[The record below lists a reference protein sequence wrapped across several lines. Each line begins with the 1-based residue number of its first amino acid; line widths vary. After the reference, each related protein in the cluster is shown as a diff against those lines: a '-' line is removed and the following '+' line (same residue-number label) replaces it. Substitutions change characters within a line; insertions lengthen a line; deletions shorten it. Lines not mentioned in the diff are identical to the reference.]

1 MSSGCGD
8 VVSLESM
15 QIARKHQIFEIE
27 VITGK
32 SGGVAGGAD
41 IDYATNQVTG
51 QTQKTLPAVLRDAGF
66 SPVSWDFSTGGTLT
80 TADRDK
86 VVYDPVSKTWYSY
99 AGALPVTIPAGF
111 NPVGNADWKPLT
123 DPDLRND
130 LTTKG
135 LLDPQYVATFP
146 TVDAMRTYGNHLVGN
161 VVRTMGYY
169 ASGDGGGATY
179 VITAGSPLG
188 DFSDA
193 GSVVISGSL
202 FAKLAQQT
210 SFDLRQFGVKH
221 SASDPTTLAA
231 NDTGI
236 AAAMLRGRFGFA
248 KILIN
253 GVIYHKKPIVVDYYQ
268 NIEGVAIGSDPSY
281 TPRFIKVDNTTSGI
295 APLAYPGSSDSVIFD
310 VDAGII
316 VKRQNAN
323 TDFARGITLKGF
335 LLQSLAKS
343 SFAIYAP
350 HMADFNINV
359 DSRGFNGGIRF
370 FVNFLG
376 RYEGRHI
383 GLGSEASDPTLAIGV
398 WASHFS
404 TTLDCGNSVTF
415 RLSLNGYNRG
425 MQGEYFANA
434 VLERVT
440 MENIKK
446 PTPGSPTSSALLFT
460 ESTLSGQLSCESS
473 ATCILRA
480 GANAVYDITLSA
492 VFHVT
497 QGDASEGI
505 IHVLNGGRINL
516 RPSVITADAAGTKI
530 IQEPGGHL
538 DIASGTRMANVS
550 ITAPDGYRF
559 KDRTASAGIIS
570 STTATSFASG
580 TEVTFT
586 LLSGLPKATLSGG
599 TIQFTSPGLVKI
611 TVQGRNISAGSVTF
625 GVNGVMSET
634 VSNGMDRSMI
644 VNTATGDVLNIKAV
658 GELTLGSNGGIRVLI
673 EPCN

>member
-1 MSSGCGD
+1 MNEMFSQGGKGSTGI
-8 VVSLESM
+8 LTNK
-15 QIARKHQIFEIE
+15 QAIARKFGVKQNE
-27 VITGK
+27 VVYFSVGVDLGGYKVIYDK
-32 SGGVAGGAD
+32 S
-41 IDYATNQVTG
+41 
-51 QTQKTLPAVLRDAGF
+51 TQRAYSLPIL
-66 SPVSWDFSTGGTLT
+66 PVGT
-80 TADRDK
+80 TAVSLNEQAILVHSAGTVDLGELAATRREFVNLSDSFATGL
-86 VVYDPVSKTWYSY
+86 VVNTRNELLVHNGIGYSY
-99 AGALPVTIPAGF
+99 LGTLPVTITAAT
-111 NPVGNADWKPLT
+111 NPIGNADWKPQT
-123 DPDLRND
+123 DPNLRED

-268 NIEGVAIGSDPSY
+268 HIEGVAIGSDSSY

-425 MQGEYFANA
+425 IQGEYFANA

-440 MENIKK
+440 MENIKNRRQ
-446 PTPGSPTSSALLFT
+446 AARHLLH
-460 ESTLSGQLSCESS
+460 SCLPSRR
-473 ATCILRA
+473 CQGNYRVKVQPRA
-480 GANAVYDITLSA
+480 
-492 VFHVT
+492 
-497 QGDASEGI
+497 
-505 IHVLNGGRINL
+505 
-516 RPSVITADAAGTKI
+516 
-530 IQEPGGHL
+530 
-538 DIASGTRMANVS
+538 
-550 ITAPDGYRF
+550 
-559 KDRTASAGIIS
+559 
-570 STTATSFASG
+570 SFA
-580 TEVTFT
+580 
-586 LLSGLPKATLSGG
+586 L
-599 TIQFTSPGLVKI
+599 
-611 TVQGRNISAGSVTF
+611 
-625 GVNGVMSET
+625 
-634 VSNGMDRSMI
+634 
-644 VNTATGDVLNIKAV
+644 
-658 GELTLGSNGGIRVLI
+658 ELTRYTI
-673 EPCN
+673 